1 MDTTDRIVKDQEVER
16 TRIIDTVNMNLKLI
30 TDRTP
35 AAALNLPNASSE
47 INAAKSAVEANL
59 SRLARM
65 TNEVENA
72 TQKVTDLGKQSGNV
86 YLDRKAQI
94 DVLTKEKIQN
104 KNLLE
109 IRKEQAESLKQKY
122 SSANHTSYLGLWRPL
137 SDETRFLLLI
147 LSIILGLVALVS
159 AFFVFKDN
167 LAFMPSMP
175 SMPKMP
181 TFPAAKPATQSSNF
195 FGGALRRLFPKKD

>member
-1 MDTTDRIVKDQEVER
+1 MDTTDKLVKDHEVER

-47 INAAKSAVEANL
+47 INAAKTAVEANL
-59 SRLARM
+59 SRLAQIN
-65 TNEVENA
+65 NEVDAA
-72 TQKVTDLGKQSGNV
+72 TQKVTDIGKQSGAT
-86 YLDRKAQI
+86 YLDRKANI
-94 DVLTKEKIQN
+94 DMLTKEKIQN

-137 SDETRFLLLI
+137 SDETRLLLLV
-147 LSIILGLVALVS
+147 LSIILGLVAIVS
-159 AFFVFKDN
+159 AFFVLKDT
-167 LAFMPSMP
+167 MPSLSSLP

-181 TFPAAKPATQSSNF
+181 TFPAAKPATQSTNF

>member
-1 MDTTDRIVKDQEVER
+1 MDTTDRIVKDQESER

-47 INAAKSAVEANL
+47 INAAKTAVEANL
-59 SRLARM
+59 SRLAQM
-65 TNEVENA
+65 TNEVDNA
-72 TQKVTDLGKQSGNV
+72 IQKVTDVGKQSGNV

-94 DVLTKEKIQN
+94 DELTKEKIQN

-175 SMPKMP
+175 KMP

>member
-35 AAALNLPNASSE
+35 AAALNLPNASSD
-47 INAAKSAVEANL
+47 INAAKTAVEANL
-59 SRLARM
+59 SRLAQM
-65 TNEVENA
+65 TNEVDNA
-72 TQKVTDLGKQSGNV
+72 IQKVTDVGKQSGNV

-94 DVLTKEKIQN
+94 DELTKEKIQN

-159 AFFVFKDN
+159 VFFVFKDN
-167 LAFMPSMP
+167 LAFMP

-181 TFPAAKPATQSSNF
+181 TFPAAKPATQSTNF

>member
-47 INAAKSAVEANL
+47 INAAKTAVEANL
-59 SRLARM
+59 SRLAQM
-65 TNEVENA
+65 TNEVDNA
-72 TQKVTDLGKQSGNV
+72 TQKVTDVGKQSGNL

-94 DVLTKEKIQN
+94 DELTKEKIQN

-147 LSIILGLVALVS
+147 LSIILGIVALVS

-175 SMPKMP
+175 KMP
-181 TFPAAKPATQSSNF
+181 TFPAAKPASQSTNF

>member
-1 MDTTDRIVKDQEVER
+1 MDTTDKLVKDQEVER

-47 INAAKSAVEANL
+47 INAAKTSVEANL
-59 SRLARM
+59 SRLAQM
-65 TNEVENA
+65 TNEVDNA
-72 TQKVTDLGKQSGNV
+72 TQKVTDVGKQSGNA
-86 YLDRKAQI
+86 YLNRKAQI
-94 DVLTKEKIQN
+94 DVLNKEKIQN

-147 LSIILGLVALVS
+147 LSIILGLVAIVS

-167 LAFMPSMP
+167 VPSLA